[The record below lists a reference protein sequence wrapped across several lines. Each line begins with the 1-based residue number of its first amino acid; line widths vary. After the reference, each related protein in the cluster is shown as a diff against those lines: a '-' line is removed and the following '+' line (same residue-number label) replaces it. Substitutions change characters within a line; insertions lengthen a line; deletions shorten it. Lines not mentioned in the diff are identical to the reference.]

1 MIGPALKIT
10 RTTLGRL
17 ISTRDDSSK
26 LWFERLYARLGLPF
40 WAGVLFVG
48 FLPPL
53 ILTSLGYSTYGVKT
67 DFTGDISLGVPL
79 LLANIVYILF
89 SSSYARRRVENLERY
104 AISMGADK
112 SRIQTSYLSDF
123 RPVVATWVI
132 LLTAGVLVLE
142 PIFNP
147 GYFLLQNFLR
157 ELLYSYTRMLQA
169 TFLWVFLSSMVAIYK
184 IGKLPLRLKVFTDDR
199 TLGLKPFANTSL
211 HLITI
216 YVIAILLTFPIFLYP
231 SFAVELSLTIF
242 LVPGLFFFLVP
253 LFGLHKKMREIR
265 AEKSALVG
273 LRHSRVMNE
282 VEAAGE
288 APLGEGLVNELLA
301 IDAIKREIHQMHDWP
316 FDIGTVARLI
326 GILGAPLVATVIA
339 AYLIR
344 LFGV

>member
-1 MIGPALKIT
+1 L
-10 RTTLGRL
+10 
-17 ISTRDDSSK
+17 DDSSK
-26 LWFERLYARLGLPF
+26 LWFERLYTRIGLPF
-40 WAGVLFVG
+40 WVGVLLVG

-53 ILTSLGYSTYGVKT
+53 VLTLLGYYAYGVKT

-79 LLANIVYILF
+79 LLVNIVYILY
-89 SSSYARRRVENLERY
+89 SSSYVRCRIEGLEQY
-104 AISMGADK
+104 AVSMGADQ

-123 RPVVATWVI
+123 RAVVATWA
-132 LLTAGVLVLE
+132 LLLLAGVFVLE

-147 GYFLLQNFLR
+147 GYALLQNLAR
-157 ELLYSYTRMLQA
+157 ELLYSYTRLLQA

-184 IGKLPLRLKVFTDDR
+184 MGRLPLRLKVFTDDR

-216 YVIAILLTFPIFLYP
+216 YVVAIILTFPIFLYP
-231 SFAVELSLTIF
+231 DFAVELSLTIF

-253 LFGLHKKMREIR
+253 LFGLHKKMREVR
-265 AEKSALVG
+265 AEKSALIGV
-273 LRHSRVMNE
+273 RHNRVMSE

-288 APLGEGLVNELLA
+288 GPLHEGLVSELLA

-316 FDIGTVARLI
+316 FDIGTVVRLT
-326 GILGAPLVATVIA
+326 GILGAPLVATVLA

>member
-1 MIGPALKIT
+1 
-10 RTTLGRL
+10 
-17 ISTRDDSSK
+17 
-26 LWFERLYARLGLPF
+26 
-40 WAGVLFVG
+40 
-48 FLPPL
+48 
-53 ILTSLGYSTYGVKT
+53 
-67 DFTGDISLGVPL
+67 
-79 LLANIVYILF
+79 
-89 SSSYARRRVENLERY
+89 
-104 AISMGADK
+104 
-112 SRIQTSYLSDF
+112 
-123 RPVVATWVI
+123 
-132 LLTAGVLVLE
+132 LTAGVLVLE

-157 ELLYSYTRMLQA
+157 ELLYSYTRLLQA

-184 IGKLPLRLKVFTDDR
+184 IGRLPLRLKVFTDDR
-199 TLGLKPFANTSL
+199 TLGLKPFASTSL

-231 SFAVELSLTIF
+231 NFAVELSLTIF
-242 LVPGLFFFLVP
+242 LVPGILFFLVP
-253 LFGLHKKMREIR
+253 LFGLHKKMREVR

-273 LRHSRVMNE
+273 LRHSRVMSE

-288 APLGEGLVNELLA
+288 APLSEGLVNELLA

-316 FDIGTVARLI
+316 FDIGTVARLT